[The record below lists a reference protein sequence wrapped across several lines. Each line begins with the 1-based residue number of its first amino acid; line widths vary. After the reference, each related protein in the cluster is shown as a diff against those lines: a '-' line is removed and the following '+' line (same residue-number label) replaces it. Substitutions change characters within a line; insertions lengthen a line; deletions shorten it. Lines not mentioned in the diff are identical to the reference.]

1 MSISTQNTILFKTQY
16 QYDFLK
22 LMKNDEVS
30 NEQCIFRDS
39 YYCVYTFDCNGDLEG
54 IDDFPYMA
62 YETLCLDNIEDGL
75 FTQVKDSNYT
85 YQSYNNISKIIE
97 NTLGEY
103 AYNEIK
109 DFITYPE
116 LEKYQQDQKQ
126 PINIKIADW
135 LGYHANVLDDLAEYC
150 HIDSDDLIGQLD
162 DIKKEPN
169 KVVIDERTPFS
180 IIKMDNESNVALLQN
195 ELTQMYNVV
204 HNINKEYDGWDY
216 SLIYTKN
223 LDEAKQIYTQ
233 ATCINMNYT
242 KYKTIDYLKEVFD
255 DCLEYDVLNDI
266 VNKAHSIVLKIDDT
280 PNNRVTDEDLS
291 EFITRMYI
299 ENGYAEGQI
308 PFEYTDISKMNNDT
322 LLEQF
327 YQDNEL
333 TEDEGLEI

>member
-22 LMKNDEVS
+22 LLKNDEVS

-75 FTQVKDSNYT
+75 FTQAKDSKYT

-116 LEKYQQDQKQ
+116 LEKYEQDQKQ

-135 LGYHANVLDDLAEYC
+135 LGYHANVLDDLAEYVYR
-150 HIDSDDLIGQLD
+150 Q
-162 DIKKEPN
+162 
-169 KVVIDERTPFS
+169 
-180 IIKMDNESNVALLQN
+180 
-195 ELTQMYNVV
+195 
-204 HNINKEYDGWDY
+204 
-216 SLIYTKN
+216 
-223 LDEAKQIYTQ
+223 
-233 ATCINMNYT
+233 
-242 KYKTIDYLKEVFD
+242 
-255 DCLEYDVLNDI
+255 
-266 VNKAHSIVLKIDDT
+266 
-280 PNNRVTDEDLS
+280 
-291 EFITRMYI
+291 
-299 ENGYAEGQI
+299 
-308 PFEYTDISKMNNDT
+308 
-322 LLEQF
+322 
-327 YQDNEL
+327 
-333 TEDEGLEI
+333 